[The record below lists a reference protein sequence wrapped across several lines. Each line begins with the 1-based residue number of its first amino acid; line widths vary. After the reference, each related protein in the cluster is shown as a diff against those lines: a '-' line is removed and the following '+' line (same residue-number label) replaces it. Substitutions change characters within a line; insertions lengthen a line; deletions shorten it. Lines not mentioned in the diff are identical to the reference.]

1 MIKKIA
7 YIVLSIIII
16 LVLDTSC
23 NNKKTVDVGVRSKL
37 DSISYCIGIVYGQ
50 NLHGDGFDTINPWV
64 IAQGFSDLLDENEED
79 LLIGKEE
86 AKNILLEH
94 YADIKRGR
102 LLSQFEDVK
111 LEGEEFLKKNSK
123 KKDVV
128 TLPSGLQYT
137 VLKEGTGPQPKIDD
151 VIGVYYQS
159 WMLNGTLFDKHTEG
173 DPVIYG
179 VNRVLPGWTE
189 ALQLMRTGAK
199 WKLFLPYDLAY
210 GTEFN
215 PNSPI
220 EPFSTLIFELEL
232 VDIKPRQGE

>member
-1 MIKKIA
+1 MIKKIT
-7 YIVLSIIII
+7 YLLLSIIVI

-23 NNKKTVDVGVRSKL
+23 KNKKTVDVGVRSKL

-64 IAQGFSDLLDENEED
+64 IAQAFSDLIEDKD

-94 YADIKRGR
+94 YADIKRGE

-111 LEGEEFLKKNSK
+111 HEGEEFLKKNSK
-123 KKDVV
+123 KENVV

-137 VLKEGTGPQPKIDD
+137 VLKEGTGLQPKIDD

-159 WMLNGTLFDKHTEG
+159 WMLNGTLFDQHTEG

-189 ALQLMRTGAK
+189 ALQLMKTGAK
-199 WKLFLPYDLAY
+199 WKLFVPYDLAY

-220 EPFSTLIFELEL
+220 VPFSTLIFELEL

>member
-1 MIKKIA
+1 MIKKIT
-7 YIVLSIIII
+7 YLLLSLFII

-23 NNKKTVDVGVRSKL
+23 KNKKTVDVSVGTKL

-64 IAQGFSDLLDENEED
+64 IAQAFSDLIEEED
-79 LLIGKEE
+79 LIIGKEE

-111 LEGEEFLKKNSK
+111 LEGKEFLKKNSK
-123 KKDVV
+123 KEDVV
-128 TLPSGLQYT
+128 TLPSGLQYS

-151 VIGVYYQS
+151 VIGVYYKS
-159 WMLNGTLFDKHTEG
+159 WMLNGTLFDQHTEG

-189 ALQLMRTGAK
+189 ALQLMKTGAK
-199 WKLFLPYDLAY
+199 WKLFVPYDLAY

-220 EPFSTLIFELEL
+220 VPFSTLIFELEL

>member
-1 MIKKIA
+1 M
-7 YIVLSIIII
+7 
-16 LVLDTSC
+16 
-23 NNKKTVDVGVRSKL
+23 
-37 DSISYCIGIVYGQ
+37 
-50 NLHGDGFDTINPWV
+50 
-64 IAQGFSDLLDENEED
+64 
-79 LLIGKEE
+79 
-86 AKNILLEH
+86 
-94 YADIKRGR
+94 
-102 LLSQFEDVK
+102 
-111 LEGEEFLKKNSK
+111 
-123 KKDVV
+123 
-128 TLPSGLQYT
+128 QYT

-151 VIGVYYQS
+151 VIGIYYQS